1 MKLRH
6 SLNLIDWV
14 HDANP
19 FVSHSLK
26 KPWDTTLNF
35 TPFRNYT
42 QHASGKNVQLLYPNI
57 RKDIMSLG
65 AVSRNKSGQKSDIV
79 WLGRDPPLPPVKS
92 DTFLKNI
99 FIAFLSSTA
108 FVCYLEMN
116 LFFSHPKIRRK
127 NLE

>member
-1 MKLRH
+1 MIRFFWQ
-6 SLNLIDWV
+6 IPAGV
-14 HDANP
+14 RQF
-19 FVSHSLK
+19 FVK
-26 KPWDTTLNF
+26 TNF
-35 TPFRNYT
+35 SDRTPDFRFT
-42 QHASGKNVQLLYPNI
+42 I
-57 RKDIMSLG
+57 RADDGLG

-116 LFFSHPKIRRK
+116 LFFPTQKSEEKT
-127 NLE
+127 